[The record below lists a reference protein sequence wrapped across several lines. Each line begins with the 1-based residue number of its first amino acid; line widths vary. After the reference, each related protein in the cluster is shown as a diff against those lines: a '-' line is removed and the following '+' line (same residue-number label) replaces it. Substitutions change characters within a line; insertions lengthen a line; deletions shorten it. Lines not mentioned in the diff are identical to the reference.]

1 MDRALRR
8 LTLAVFAVKLGTLAV
23 NAVTFPR
30 LRAAAPTPERGRVSV
45 LVPARDEAHNLR
57 RTLPPLLAQGALE
70 VIVLDDGSRDGT
82 ADLARRLGAAVVDGQ
97 PLPGGWVGKPWACAQ
112 LAQAARG
119 DILIFTDADVTWHAG
134 ALDAVLAEL
143 RRSGADLLS
152 VFPRQDN
159 RTPGERLVTPVV
171 DDIILTV
178 FPAPLLR
185 LAHPSASAANGQ
197 VMAFRRAAYRRIG
210 GHGAVRGEVLEDVA
224 LSRRVKEAGGRLS
237 LTLGKSFIGVRMYRS
252 YPESVRGFAKNALR
266 LHGGQRA
273 LLVGN
278 LALHFAAYTLPLLRR
293 QWGLVALAWV
303 QGAGVRW
310 LTGRTRPADLLEALL
325 MPLAPLPALPVV
337 VSALRRTVAW
347 KGRSYPEGQSR
358 TRGGFKGAEGQ
369 RG

>member
-23 NAVTFPR
+23 NALTFPR
-30 LRAAAPTPERGRVSV
+30 LRAAAPTPERGRVSL
-45 LVPARDEAHNLR
+45 LVPARDEAHNLIWS
-57 RTLPPLLAQGALE
+57 LPPLLAQGALE
-70 VIVLDDGSRDGT
+70 VILLDDGSRDGT
-82 ADLARRLGAAVVDGQ
+82 ADLARRLGAAVLDGE
-97 PLPGGWVGKPWACAQ
+97 PLPDGWVGKPWACAQ
-112 LAQAARG
+112 LAREARG
-119 DILIFTDADVTWHAG
+119 DILIFTDADVTWHTG
-134 ALDAVLAEL
+134 ALDAVLAEM

-171 DDIILTV
+171 DDIILTA

-197 VMAFRRAAYRRIG
+197 VMAFRGAAYRRLG
-210 GHGAVRGEVLEDVA
+210 GHGAVRGEVLDDVA
-224 LSRRVKEAGGRLS
+224 FSRRVKAAGGRLG
-237 LTLGKSFIGVRMYRS
+237 LALGGRFIGVRMYRS
-252 YPESVRGFAKNALR
+252 YPESVRGFAKNALL

-273 LLVGN
+273 LLVGD
-278 LALHFAAYTLPLLRR
+278 LALHIAMYTLPLLRR

-325 MPLAPLPALPVV
+325 TPLAPLPALPVV
-337 VSALRRTVAW
+337 VAALQRTTTW
-347 KGRSYPEGQSR
+347 KGRTYPKGQHR
-358 TRGGFKGAEGQ
+358 MRGGSN
-369 RG
+369 